1 MDKPASADEPL
12 VFIDVPD
19 NESAKKNTAP
29 KEADAIIDFIRRQ
42 NTESIGI
49 ITPFVNQRQLIQE
62 ELRACGMDD
71 VSCGTVHAF
80 QGDEKETIIFSLCLS
95 DRTRYETYQWLKNS
109 RELINVSASRARSK
123 LVLVGSA
130 AQVERLHSL
139 AEEADDLYDLVNYI
153 RTNGT
158 CEITEHPVHSRA
170 LGIRPYS
177 TETEEAFLTN
187 LNHALDT
194 AFADGS
200 RYSVHKEVPISQV
213 FMDNITHADYFYR
226 GRFDFVVFRRRSGQE
241 LPVLA
246 IELDGREH
254 LDKDIVILRDKKKEA
269 ICREGAAKIFF
280 R

>member
-1 MDKPASADEPL
+1 M
-12 VFIDVPD
+12 
-19 NESAKKNTAP
+19 
-29 KEADAIIDFIRRQ
+29 
-42 NTESIGI
+42 
-49 ITPFVNQRQLIQE
+49 
-62 ELRACGMDD
+62 
-71 VSCGTVHAF
+71 
-80 QGDEKETIIFSLCLS
+80 
-95 DRTRYETYQWLKNS
+95 
-109 RELINVSASRARSK
+109 
-123 LVLVGSA
+123 
-130 AQVERLHSL
+130 
-139 AEEADDLYDLVNYI
+139 
-153 RTNGT
+153 
-158 CEITEHPVHSRA
+158 HSRA

-269 ICREGAAKIFF
+269 ICREHGFDMIRVDNTYARRYHYIKEILIRYFKG
-280 R
+280 